1 MWAAA
6 AACSTVG
13 VMPWAS
19 RRRVA
24 VIRASRVRA
33 FCRVRPTHRIRAAH
47 GLVARRPDDPQ
58 GPPLQHRG
66 CARPDEAR
74 FPAGFGPPLHI
85 HHREDEALYVL
96 DGELHCRLG
105 DQELTAGLGQL
116 VFGPRELAHTFKAGP
131 SGARALVLLTPAGFK
146 QMFQEGGIPAH
157 TPPRHRPGLRRPT
170 GDPAVGQ
177 VRHGRHRPAAHLT
190 ASGQLSDRS
199 EKHALVL
206 RRHWYWRDYGRHR

>member
-1 MWAAA
+1 M
-6 AACSTVG
+6 S
-13 VMPWAS
+13 
-19 RRRVA
+19 VA
-24 VIRASRVRA
+24 TAIRA
-33 FCRVRPTHRIRAAH
+33 
-47 GLVARRPDDPQ
+47 GE
-58 GPPLQHRG
+58 G
-66 CARPDEAR
+66 EAR
-74 FPAGFGPPLHI
+74 WWFAALAEIKASAADTDGQLTIVEVTEPPGAQAPLHV

-199 EKHALVL
+199 EKHVLVL

>member
-1 MWAAA
+1 MVW
-6 AACSTVG
+6 
-13 VMPWAS
+13 W
-19 RRRVA
+19 
-24 VIRASRVRA
+24 
-33 FCRVRPTHRIRAAH
+33 
-47 GLVARRPDDPQ
+47 Q
-58 GPPLQHRG
+58 GALMTLKAHRG
-66 CARPDEAR
+66 STGGALGLIEAR